1 MTCLTDDPK
10 SREVAALASLFMPY
24 VAEFPFKDNKQAIT
38 VLAAVIAAMLAYR
51 DNMHEDLTEIEE
63 YIEDRAAMM
72 SKLNK
77 GI

>member
-1 MTCLTDDPK
+1 
-10 SREVAALASLFMPY
+10 
-24 VAEFPFKDNKQAIT
+24 